1 MEFYTFSFV
10 QGVLAFLAPCAV
22 ALLPG
27 YIVAFISRTADSNPG
42 LSVRLLRGLKLALL
56 SITGILVV
64 YAIAGAVIVSAA
76 QLLKDSMIWITMG
89 MGGIL
94 ILIGILMASGKSFSF
109 TLNVNHATP
118 KSEVAEAF
126 VFGLAYA
133 IGALGCL
140 FPLFLIVATQAM
152 AAPSALTGA
161 GYFAAYFTGMSLM
174 MIGAILLSV
183 VARDSLMKM
192 LRKIMPH
199 MEKITG
205 WLLIVAG
212 GYVIYYQSF
221 LMSF

>member
-1 MEFYTFSFV
+1 MGFYTFSFL

-27 YIVAFISRTADSNPG
+27 YIVAFISRTDKNPAV
-42 LSVRLLRGLKLALL
+42 STRLMRGLKLALL
-56 SITGILVV
+56 SIAGIFAI
-64 YAIAGAVIVSAA
+64 YAIATILIISAA
-76 QLLKDSMIWITMG
+76 QLLKDYLLWVTMG
-89 MGGIL
+89 MGVIL
-94 ILIGILMASGKSFSF
+94 IAIGIMMAAGKSFSF
-109 TLNVNHATP
+109 TLNVNHASP

-126 VFGLAYA
+126 VFGVAYA

-140 FPLFLIVATQAM
+140 FPLFLIVATQAL
-152 AAPSALTGA
+152 AAPSAWTGA
-161 GYFAAYFTGMSLM
+161 GYFAAYFGGISVM

-183 VARDSLMKM
+183 LARDIMMKY
-192 LRKIMPH
+192 LRKILPH

-221 LMSF
+221 LY

>member
-27 YIVAFISRTADSNPG
+27 YIVAFISRTSDSNPG
-42 LSVRLLRGLKLALL
+42 LPKRLLRGLKLALL
-56 SITGILVV
+56 SISGILLI
-64 YAIAGAVIVSAA
+64 YAIAGALIVSAA
-76 QLLKDSMIWITMG
+76 QLLKDYMMWITIG
-89 MGGIL
+89 MGGFL
-94 ILIGILMASGKSFSF
+94 IIIGILMAAGKSFSF
-109 TLNVNHATP
+109 TLNVNHASP

-126 VFGLAYA
+126 VFGIAYA

-161 GYFAAYFTGMSLM
+161 GYFVAYFAGISLM

-183 VARDSLMKM
+183 LARDYLMVM
-192 LRKIMPH
+192 LRKILPY
-199 MEKITG
+199 MERATG
-205 WLLIVAG
+205 WLLVVAG
-212 GYVIYYQSF
+212 GYVIYYQTF
-221 LMSF
+221 LLQF